1 LNTSDK
7 KINLFLDELLELHP
21 KRIDLSLDR
30 IKNLLSKIN
39 NPQNKIENIIHVGGT
54 NGKFSTLKFIQAIL
68 KANAKSTNAYISPHL
83 VRFNERFELN
93 DKIINND
100 ELYEALNK
108 IRNTNISATFFEL
121 ITAAFFELA
130 SKHSVDYN
138 LIEVGLFGRMDSSN
152 LKNPLITV
160 ITSISKD
167 HIEFLPKNSP
177 FSKTVESIAWEKA
190 GIIKK
195 HVPVV
200 IGYQPFEEAKKVII
214 DYAHSVEAPTWIY
227 GQDFFVTVEGDKI
240 IYEDNDYRIK
250 FDNFNNYSKFQVKNL
265 GLAIATSL
273 QLYNIDVKPFLENN
287 LHQHVYFPGRF
298 EKLKEGKLLS
308 LINKD
313 NELYLD
319 GSHNSDAAHNI
330 NQSLISMPQKDLCI
344 IIGMLN
350 SKDPHSYVKE
360 FSNVK
365 LIKTIEIPREENSLS
380 SSELKDKLFTLHNN
394 ISEEDSIE
402 AAIKSIVRSHP
413 DARILICGSLYLA
426 GQVLKLN

>member
-1 LNTSDK
+1 MNTSDK

-380 SSELKDKLFTLHNN
+380 SSELKDKLLNLHND

-402 AAIKSIVRSHP
+402 AAIKSIARSNP